1 MPATQRKLVTLKE
14 ELEEIR
20 KEKMKGVIIRTKARW
35 NEDGE
40 KPSKYFCALEKRN
53 YVNKTV
59 TRVVDDNNLEYTKQ
73 DEILEKIKTFYKTL
87 YSSRDETL
95 TNVDLNDILTA
106 VNIQKLNVNDA
117 SLLETDIT
125 LEEAGIALKK
135 MKNNKT
141 PGPDGFTSEFYK
153 FFWKDIGNFLIRS
166 WKFAFET
173 KELSTTQRQGVI
185 TILPK
190 GDKPREFLKKLE
202 ANIIAKCII

>member
-1 MPATQRKLVTLKE
+1 MR
-14 ELEEIR
+14 IR
-20 KEKMKGVIIRTKARW
+20 KK
-35 NEDGE
+35 N
-40 KPSKYFCALEKRN
+40 
-53 YVNKTV
+53 VNKTV

-106 VNIQKLNVNDA
+106 VNIPKLNVNDA
-117 SLLETDIT
+117 SLLEKDIT

-153 FFWKDIGNFLIRS
+153 FFWKDIGISLFVHGNLPLKLKNFQLH
-166 WKFAFET
+166 K
-173 KELSTTQRQGVI
+173 
-185 TILPK
+185 
-190 GDKPREFLKKLE
+190 DK
-202 ANIIAKCII
+202 A